1 MLTLLGLYC
10 LCRARAV
17 YAAHVLAV
25 ELLMPDLAPSRDW
38 LVVQIP
44 ILPPLAKR
52 AITVDDLPPFL
63 PKRFVD
69 PEWTGDAAIEQ
80 AGPCPAARKAVI
92 AMIAASKSMSV
103 HVPQCEN
110 WLASLAPGATVR
122 GEIML
127 DGRRLSDRLI
137 EAKLARRID

>member
-1 MLTLLGLYC
+1 LLGLYC

-69 PEWTGDAAIEQ
+69 PDWQGDAAIEQ
-80 AGPCPAARKAVI
+80 AGPCPRARRAVV
-92 AMIAASKSMSV
+92 AMIAGAKSMAV

-110 WLASLAPGATVR
+110 WLASLAPGATLR
-122 GEIML
+122 GEIL
-127 DGRRLSDRLI
+127 IDDRPLSERLI
-137 EAKLARRID
+137 EANLARPVD